1 MGIYDIIIRPIV
13 TEKSNL
19 LAADYNQFTFE
30 VHMDA
35 NKIQIKEAVEVIFS
49 VDVLKVSTL
58 ILPLKRGKRGRKT
71 YQRTP
76 ACKKAI
82 VTLPAG
88 QTIGLFNV

>member
-1 MGIYDIIIRPIV
+1 MEIHDIIIRPIIS
-13 TEKSNL
+13 EKSNRL
-19 LAADYNQFTFE
+19 VADHNQYTFQ

-35 NKIQIKEAVEVIFS
+35 NKIEIKDAVERLFD
-49 VDVLKVSTL
+49 VDVVGITTS

-71 YQRTP
+71 YQRLP
-76 ACKKAI
+76 AAKKAI